1 MPDQADRVQLA
12 AVCASGVIHVHAAS
26 VTAAMRSQMSK
37 QIPPPPELASIVP
50 FPIDS
55 LHSVDP
61 PEPAGVETAL
71 LLRVRDARD
80 QGAFSELFGNFAPKI
95 KGYLRRTGLRPQ
107 DAENVLQDIM
117 VAVWNKARLFDPTRA
132 SARTWIYALA
142 RNRLIDLKRA
152 EQREYAALERYA
164 GETADQGVY
173 EEDLLA
179 RAMGQNSVAL
189 LHQIPVEQA
198 RVLLMAYVEGKSH
211 REIARELGLPVGTV
225 KSRARLAFQ
234 RIRGLLEKAP

>member
-1 MPDQADRVQLA
+1 MLNQLMTNE
-12 AVCASGVIHVHAAS
+12 I
-26 VTAAMRSQMSK
+26 
-37 QIPPPPELASIVP
+37 IPPVETADVVP
-50 FPIDS
+50 FPAEATR
-55 LHSVDP
+55 LAEV
-61 PEPAGVETAL
+61 EPTVRETEL
-71 LLRVRDARD
+71 LLKIRDARD
-80 QGAFSELFGNFAPKI
+80 RGAFADLFGRFAPKI
-95 KGYLRRTGLRPQ
+95 KGYLQRTGLNAE

-117 VAVWNKARLFDPTRA
+117 IAVWNKARLFDPLRA
-132 SARTWIYALA
+132 SARTWIYSLA

-164 GETADQGVY
+164 GETAGDAVY

-189 LHQIPVEQA
+189 LSLIPPEQA

-211 REIARELGLPVGTV
+211 REIARELKLPIGTV

-234 RIRGLLEKAP
+234 RIRGILEKNA